1 MLLTTARTAARRA
14 PRRPG
19 FTLLEVLVVVAI
31 LVILAGIAVVAV
43 PRYIEDGKRTAA
55 MAGCKNLAM
64 AIEAYMNNPA
74 NPGNAL
80 PTQLSDLIQPPFG
93 GPSYLRNG
101 EADTID
107 PWGKP
112 YQIQEAQRSDGT
124 IYPLVTTTAQ
134 DGTPISQFGIG
145 PAAQP
150 RF

>member
-1 MLLTTARTAARRA
+1 MLLKTARVPGRGPARR
-14 PRRPG
+14 RG

-55 MAGCKNLAM
+55 MAGCQNLAK

-74 NPGNAL
+74 NPGNAM
-80 PTQLSDLIQPPFG
+80 PQQLSDLIQPPFG

-112 YQIQEAQRSDGT
+112 YQIQPAQRADGT
-124 IYPLVTTTAQ
+124 VYPLVTTTAA

-145 PAAQP
+145 PAATP